1 MSLAVMPSLRRLRHR
16 LDLATRREAMNS
28 AEYQGTCLQRLLHL
42 RDYFRP
48 IFVSNSLNCE
58 GQPSPPSSSSSTMQ
72 QSQSEDRTLHLVGV
86 GVTHSIAPEMHNYIA
101 KSLGLPWKFYAT
113 ECPTLDDVV
122 ALAKKSTTSGL
133 VVTMPYKNSIMKHLD
148 EIDDLA
154 NIIGA
159 CNNVYYKGDGRRL
172 LCGTNTDWRGV
183 RGCLLEKGDEKNR
196 PSAADPAAALI
207 VGAGGASRAAVY
219 ALAAH
224 LHCPTIY
231 ILNRDDREVESLIQ
245 DSRRLPTIPDIV
257 HVKTVREAEAL
268 PTPYYVVGTV
278 PDIEPTTESEL
289 AVASILEH
297 FLSRS
302 EKGLLL
308 DMCFKP
314 RRTRMIKLAEQLDWP
329 CVEGTHVI
337 GYQIEEQWRLWA
349 GEERLQKLDREGA
362 WNVLLKAAEES
373 TGINF

>member
-1 MSLAVMPSLRRLRHR
+1 
-16 LDLATRREAMNS
+16 
-28 AEYQGTCLQRLLHL
+28 
-42 RDYFRP
+42 
-48 IFVSNSLNCE
+48 
-58 GQPSPPSSSSSTMQ
+58 MQ
-72 QSQSEDRTLHLVGV
+72 QSQSEETLHLVGV

-101 KSLGLPWKFYAT
+101 KSLGLPWTFYAT
-113 ECPTLDDVV
+113 ECPILEDVV

-154 NIIGA
+154 SIIGA
-159 CNNVYYKGDGRRL
+159 CNNVYYKDGGCRR

-183 RGCLLEKGDEKNR
+183 QGCLLEKGEEKAR
-196 PSAADPAAALI
+196 PSAARPAAALI

-219 ALAAH
+219 ALAVH
-224 LHCPTIY
+224 LYCPTIY
-231 ILNRDDREVESLIQ
+231 ILNRDDREVESLIH
-245 DSRRLPTIPDIV
+245 DSRRLPTIPNII
-257 HVKTVREAEAL
+257 HVKTVNDAEKL

-278 PDIEPTTESEL
+278 PDLEPSTGSEL
-289 AVASILEH
+289 AVASVLKH

-302 EKGLLL
+302 EKGVLL

-373 TGINF
+373 KGINF